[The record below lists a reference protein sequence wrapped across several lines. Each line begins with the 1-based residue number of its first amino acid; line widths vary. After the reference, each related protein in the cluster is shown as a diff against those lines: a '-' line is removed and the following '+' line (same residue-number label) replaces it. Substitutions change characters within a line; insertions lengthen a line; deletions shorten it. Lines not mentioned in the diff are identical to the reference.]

1 MEAGNEMLMGIR
13 LAHKAPYTWADL
25 LPVTSPKR
33 RSIKSMS
40 TRLPYILYVRERF
53 VPLFVTSLPP
63 VYTRELSLI

>member
-53 VPLFVTSLPP
+53 PLSK
-63 VYTRELSLI
+63 